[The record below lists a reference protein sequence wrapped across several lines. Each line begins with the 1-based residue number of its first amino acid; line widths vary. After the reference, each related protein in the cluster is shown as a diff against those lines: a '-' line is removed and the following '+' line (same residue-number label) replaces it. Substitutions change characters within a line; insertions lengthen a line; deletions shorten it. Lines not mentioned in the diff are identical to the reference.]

1 MNNTEDKTDIR
12 LKNLRPAWKKGEVA
26 NPNGRPKKEFSL
38 TEGMREFLSE
48 HDPLKKQ
55 QRKDLLVEQ
64 TYKQAMRGDIAAI
77 KMIFNYLEGMPK
89 GSDTNIAV
97 AVQNITYSPEDRLL
111 IAYELVAKDT
121 GKSIEELKK

>member
-1 MNNTEDKTDIR
+1 MS
-12 LKNLRPAWKKGEVA
+12 
-26 NPNGRPKKEFSL
+26 NPNPLNQIKPGQVLNPTGRPKKDFSL
-38 TEGMREFLSE
+38 TEGMRAFLSE
-48 HDPLKKQ
+48 HDPIKKQ

-97 AVQNITYSPEDRLL
+97 AVQNITYSPEDRLEV
-111 IAYELVAKDT
+111 AYRLVAEDK
-121 GKSIEELKK
+121 GISVEELRSK